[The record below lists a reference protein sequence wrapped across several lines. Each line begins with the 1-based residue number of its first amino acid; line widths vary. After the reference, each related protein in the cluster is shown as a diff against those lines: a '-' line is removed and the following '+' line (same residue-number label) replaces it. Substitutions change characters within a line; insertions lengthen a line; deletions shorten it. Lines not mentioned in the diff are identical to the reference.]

1 MDHEH
6 TILSTGLG
14 VGISMALVRPRGPR
28 ARPSA
33 FFPDSNEEV
42 SIYSVV
48 DFLPSFEGCERLSL
62 QALRLKSSATVMVYG
77 ELRLDCFS

>member
-1 MDHEH
+1 MSSMDLYLPPMDREH
-6 TILSTGLG
+6 TILSTRFG

-33 FFPDSNEEV
+33 SFPDSNEEV

-48 DFLPSFEGCERLSL
+48 DFQLTSFPPS
-62 QALRLKSSATVMVYG
+62 KVVSA
-77 ELRLDCFS
+77 